1 MTAPDELEGVRV
13 SMQTL
18 RQARM
23 CSRGARAF
31 FKRHDL
37 DWDAFLREGVP
48 ARTLAD
54 TGDAMALQA
63 VEVARGQQ

>member
-31 FKRHDL
+31 FQRHGL
-37 DWDAFLREGVP
+37 DWDTFLREGVP
-48 ARTLAD
+48 ARALAD

-63 VEVARGQQ
+63 VEVARGRQ